1 MQLAKH
7 GAPGDSMLQQDV
19 DSLLTSQWSIQAVPD
34 LSASRKH
41 DLGLLRKWLS
51 VSTHDLLCLL
61 SLPREG
67 LPWGTRAASWSKPGM
82 HEFDNGRHNRCHEAI
97 WLTQQVELGQL
108 ERQQTRKAGAALPK
122 AEALLLA
129 TQQADRIYG
138 KAFQEFT
145 LQVQRPAHAQ
155 SIDSRLLTKDKLC
168 FRLISNNVWV
178 GKAKSTT
185 QACPPFV
192 GVVSSSTQCRL

>member
-1 MQLAKH
+1 M
-7 GAPGDSMLQQDV
+7 
-19 DSLLTSQWSIQAVPD
+19 
-34 LSASRKH
+34 
-41 DLGLLRKWLS
+41 
-51 VSTHDLLCLL
+51 
-61 SLPREG
+61 
-67 LPWGTRAASWSKPGM
+67 
-82 HEFDNGRHNRCHEAI
+82 
-97 WLTQQVELGQL
+97 ELGQL

-155 SIDSRLLTKDKLC
+155 SIDSRLLMKDNLC
-168 FRLISNNVWV
+168 FRLFSKNAWD